1 MENLMN
7 KKVFFIGASLLIGVF
22 ISWQLKFFFGS
33 PYQQANDEQ
42 ITKVVSPEAVKIQKI
57 VTIKNNIE
65 PAMLR
70 YKHWSGTYKPTTFVI
85 TINGQEIKPNTQQD
99 ITITNN
105 QLAVR
110 FDYAFL
116 NGKRKGAK
124 IVSFTVNTNKP
135 TLNLS
140 FSWDDKWQVIIDN
153 ATPCQVKKESFNS
166 DTSHKT

>member
-1 MENLMN
+1 MKNLMN
-7 KKVFFIGASLLIGVF
+7 SKVFFIGASLLIGVF
-22 ISWQLKFFFGS
+22 ISWQLKFFLGS
-33 PYQQANDEQ
+33 RYQQVNEKQ
-42 ITKVVSPEAVKIQKI
+42 TTKATQPEAVKTQKI

-65 PAMLR
+65 PAMLH
-70 YKHWSGTYKPTTFVI
+70 YKHWSGTYQPTTFVI
-85 TINGQEIKPNTQQD
+85 TINGQEIKPETQYD

-116 NGKRKGAK
+116 NGKKKGAK

-166 DTSHKT
+166 AYLT